1 MSKPDPKRSFF
12 AELQRRNVYKVGAMY
27 AVAGWLVVQVVTQV
41 FPIFHVSELVQRII
55 VLAIIAGFPLALVLS
70 WVYELTPQG
79 LVKTDEVTPDASI
92 TRATGQKLNRAIIG
106 VLALAVV
113 VMGAKLLWPLGAGP
127 VASGPAAAGDK
138 SIAVLPFDNLSD
150 DKANAYF
157 AEGIQDEILTKLAG
171 IGQLKVI
178 SRTST
183 EKYKSHPDNLR
194 TVAAELGVASILEG
208 SVQKAGDS
216 ARINV
221 QLIDAASDHHLW
233 AHTYDRPLK
242 DVFAVES
249 EVSQDIAE
257 ALQARLSAGE
267 SGALAAA
274 PTRNPAAYDW
284 FLKGEYA
291 VNHSAE
297 TEAEDDF
304 RRSEEDYRQALALDP
319 DFALAHARLAYAMLQ
334 RHWFLR
340 RLTPDELAQVK
351 ANAERAV
358 ALAPELPESHAALGR
373 YWYWGLRDY
382 DKAVPEFRRALEL
395 APSNIDAQGGLAS
408 IQRRQG
414 HWAEALESFAR
425 AAALAPQDAAA
436 VGALGET
443 HQLTRHYAQAETILA
458 RSLVIAPE
466 GAEST
471 NELLL
476 NRLFGRGDVDGARL
490 LLRSEPARRWV
501 LYNYAG
507 GNVNVLIGP
516 WVYPDLFERRFDE
529 ALRRWDAAPQD
540 TPKQRSERLAARAV
554 IMTLAGRQSEI
565 RGECT
570 QLKTELDAAA
580 RAQPDDLSML
590 EGLAWA
596 NLCLGLND
604 EALAAAR
611 RATELL
617 PLQKDAYFGGQALTA
632 LAEIETRT
640 GHLDEAFPLLSR
652 LLSIPT
658 GDYLSVERIR
668 RDPLF
673 DPLRGDPRYPKLISD
688 GEMAQRAQEQQI

>member
-1 MSKPDPKRSFF
+1 MNAPRPSFF

-27 AVAGWLVVQVVTQV
+27 AVAGWLVVQIVTQV
-41 FPIFHVSELVQRII
+41 LPVFDVSALGQRIL
-55 VLAIIAGFPLALVLS
+55 VLLVVAGFPVALVLS
-70 WVYELTPQG
+70 WIYELTPQG
-79 LVKTDEVTPDASI
+79 IVKTDEVTPDASI

-106 VLALAVV
+106 VLALAVAV
-113 VMGAKLLWPLGAGP
+113 LLAKLLWPPAAGP
-127 VASGPAAAGDK
+127 VAPGPSAAGDK

-157 AEGIQDEILTKLAG
+157 AEGIQDEILTRLAG

-267 SGALAAA
+267 SGALAAL

-291 VNHSAE
+291 FHHSIE

-304 RRSEEDYRQALALDP
+304 RRAEDDYRQAIALDP
-319 DFALAHARLAYAMLQ
+319 EFALAHARLSHALLQ

-340 RLTPDELAQVK
+340 RLTPDELLQAK
-351 ANAERAV
+351 ASAERAL
-358 ALAPELPESHAALGR
+358 ALAPDMPDSHAALGHF
-373 YWYWGLRDY
+373 WYWGLRDY

-395 APSNIDAQGGLAS
+395 APSDIDALVGLAS

-414 HWAEALESFAR
+414 HWPEALESFAR
-425 AAALAPQDAAA
+425 AAALAPQDPGV

-443 HQLTRHYAQAETILA
+443 LQLMRHYVQAEPILA
-458 RSLVIAPE
+458 RTVVIDPDA
-466 GAEST
+466 AEPT

-476 NRLFGRGDVDGARL
+476 NRLFGRGNVEGARL
-490 LLRSEPARRWV
+490 LLRSEPATRWV

-516 WVYPDLFERRFDE
+516 WVYPDLFERKFDE
-529 ALRRWDAAPQD
+529 ALRRWDAAAQD
-540 TPKQRSERLAARAV
+540 TPQQRSERLAARAV
-554 IMTLAGRQSEI
+554 IMTLAGRQGEI

-570 QLKTELDAAA
+570 QVKNEQEAAVKA
-580 RAQPDDLSML
+580 RPDDPAML
-590 EGLAWA
+590 PALAWA
-596 NLCLGLND
+596 DLCLGLRD
-604 EALAAAR
+604 EALNAAR
-611 RATELL
+611 HATELL
-617 PLQKDAYFGGQALTA
+617 PLEKDAYFGGQILTG
-632 LAEIETRT
+632 LAEIEART
-640 GHLDEAFPLLSR
+640 GHLDEAFALLSR
-652 LLSIPT
+652 LLSIPA
-658 GDYLSVERIR
+658 GDYLSVERLKL
-668 RDPLF
+668 DPVF
-673 DPLRGDPRYPKLISD
+673 DPLRGDPRFPKLIAD
-688 GEMAQRAQEQQI
+688 GDAAQRAQEQP